1 MNIQQTYDLVV
12 DTLKKHGLR
21 EKGWTFAVSRGK
33 NILGSCVYKTK
44 TIKISKYLIQL
55 GTDEEVTDTVLHEV
69 AHALAG
75 GKAGHGWQWREKCR
89 EVGLMN
95 PQRCAENLS
104 YDIPH
109 KVELVC
115 QWHGVIEK
123 RQRRLKK
130 GLKERMFCRKC
141 GRIAKGELTEV
152 VLQGVS
158 T

>member
-12 DTLKKHGLR
+12 DLLKQWGLR

-33 NILGSCVYKTK
+33 NTLGSCVYRTK

-55 GTDEEVTDTVLHEV
+55 GTDKEVRDTVLHEI

-75 GKAGHGWQWREKCR
+75 GKAGHGPLWRMKCR
-89 EVGLMN
+89 QIGLAN
-95 PQRCAENLS
+95 PERCAENLS
-104 YDIPH
+104 YEVPH
-109 KVELVC
+109 RVTLDCAV
-115 QWHGVIEK
+115 HGVITR

-130 GLKERMFCRKC
+130 GMLERMFCRDC
-141 GRIAKGELTEV
+141 GRISKGLLTEV
-152 VLQGVS
+152 VLEVS